1 QCESMTKPFYSPR
14 RVRVIYGTPIDL
26 SPWQGQR
33 KSQELLQAL
42 TDALMN
48 KLADLGG
55 VRYLPAAGQEK

>member
-1 QCESMTKPFYSPR
+1 MTEPFYTPS

-33 KSQELLQAL
+33 KSQELLQIL
-42 TDALMN
+42 TDALMR

-55 VRYLPAAGQEK
+55 VRYTPSVNETK